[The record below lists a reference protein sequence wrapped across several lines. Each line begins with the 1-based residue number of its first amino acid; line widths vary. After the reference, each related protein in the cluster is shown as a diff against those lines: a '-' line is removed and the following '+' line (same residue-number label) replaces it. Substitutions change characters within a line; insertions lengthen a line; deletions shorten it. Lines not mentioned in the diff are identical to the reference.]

1 MRISDW
7 SSDVCS
13 SDLIMGVNELDP
25 ISATADDIDVPVFP
39 YPLEQYLENSQTS
52 RSQCGAGANGDKR
65 NAVTSADF
73 SHDPFAR
80 QLRFAVG
87 FHRAQWRFRCDG
99 RGRWD
104 AVYSGGADV
113 DDSFDPG
120 FRSLLR
126 DDACS
131 VHIDIPIMESGVG
144 LGDKRCIM
152 MHNIHVAHG
161 RCYAI
166 EVKNAAIDER
176 HVFRTR
182 RHSPDVEQAGST
194 EERRVGKEGC
204 SSGRTWGARV
214 DHKQK

>member
-7 SSDVCS
+7 SSDVFS

-73 SHDPFAR
+73 SHDHFAR

-99 RGRWD
+99 REAGRASCREW
-104 AVYSGGADV
+104 GGPYV
-113 DDSFDPG
+113 
-120 FRSLLR
+120 
-126 DDACS
+126 
-131 VHIDIPIMESGVG
+131 
-144 LGDKRCIM
+144 
-152 MHNIHVAHG
+152 
-161 RCYAI
+161 
-166 EVKNAAIDER
+166 
-176 HVFRTR
+176 
-182 RHSPDVEQAGST
+182 
-194 EERRVGKEGC
+194 
-204 SSGRTWGARV
+204 
-214 DHKQK
+214 